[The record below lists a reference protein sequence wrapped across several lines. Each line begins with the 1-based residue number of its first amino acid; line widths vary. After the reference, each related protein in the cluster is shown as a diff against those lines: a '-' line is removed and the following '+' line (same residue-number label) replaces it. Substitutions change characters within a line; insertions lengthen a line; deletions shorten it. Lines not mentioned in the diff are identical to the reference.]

1 MQVKITIKNYRCFS
15 DSNPARI
22 IIRNG
27 FTAFIGINNSGKSS
41 LLKFFYEFSN
51 MFSSLSDWTKLRNTL
66 NGESQSFIFP
76 VEVLDRQE
84 VFFNKNNRDLEVD
97 FEFIQEANDIKEER
111 LQFLERIVLVVPRN
125 NTYKAYIYHKNNIL
139 NSSSYI
145 FNLDKTGLLAE
156 MKESNNMHVKLDIN
170 HIFET
175 FNDLS
180 KTFYIGPFRNAIS
193 VLPKLDSTLME
204 QVDQN
209 YLKYY
214 DIKVGRDFI
223 RQWAESKIGSD
234 KSRNLAIIQLTEDI
248 KRIFDIDK
256 LEINAS
262 NDYQSLKLFI
272 EEQVYNLS
280 EVGSGLAQFILV
292 MANLLVEK
300 PVYILIDEPELNLHP
315 MLQIDFLTTLGKYA
329 TKGVLFAT
337 HNIGLARVSA
347 EYIYTVRKS
356 VEGSLVN
363 DYEKNPSLPELLGE
377 LSFSTYKE
385 FGFDKILLVE
395 GSTEIK
401 TIQQFLRKYRQ
412 DHNIVLLPLGGSAL
426 INGSSKY
433 ELEEIKRI
441 SENIFALIDSE
452 KASLNQNLSKERE
465 DFLNNCEE
473 IGIDCHI
480 LEYRAIENYF
490 TDEAIKKAK
499 GDNFQALQSY
509 QLLKDMKNGWNKSE
523 NWRIAKEMSKEDLE
537 KTDLGEFLK
546 RLCNKC

>member
-41 LLKFFYEFSN
+41 LLKFFYEFRNVFFLLSN
-51 MFSSLSDWTKLRNTL
+51 STNLANSL
-66 NGESQSFIFP
+66 NGQSQSFSFP
-76 VEVLDRQE
+76 VEVLDSQE
-84 VFFNKNNRDLEVD
+84 VFCNTNNRDLEID

-111 LQFLERIVLVVPRN
+111 LQALERIVLVVPRN
-125 NTYKAYIYHKNNIL
+125 NTYKAYMYHKNNIL

-145 FNLDKTGLLAE
+145 FNLDKTELLAQ
-156 MKESNNMHVKLDIN
+156 MKESNNMHAKLDIK

-175 FNDLS
+175 FSDLS

-193 VLPKLDSTLME
+193 VLPKLSSGYME
-204 QVDQN
+204 EIDN
-209 YLKYY
+209 NHLKYY
-214 DIKVGRDFI
+214 DIKIGRDLI
-223 RQWAESKIGSD
+223 RQWGESKTGSN
-234 KSRNLAIIQLTEDI
+234 KSRNRAIIQLTEDI
-248 KRIFDIDK
+248 KRIFSIEK

-262 NDYQSLKLFI
+262 NDNQSLKLFI

-280 EVGSGLAQFILV
+280 EVGSGLAQFIIV
-292 MANLLVEK
+292 MANLLIEK
-300 PVYILIDEPELNLHP
+300 PTYILIDEPELNLNP
-315 MLQIDFLTTLGKYA
+315 VLQLDFLTTLGQYA
-329 TKGVLFAT
+329 NQGVLFAT
-337 HNIGLARVSA
+337 HNLGLARASA
-347 EYIYTVRKS
+347 EYIYTVRQS
-356 VEGSLVN
+356 EQGSLVN
-363 DYEKNPSLPELLGE
+363 DYEKSPSLPELLGE

-395 GSTEIK
+395 GPSEIK
-401 TIQQFLRKYRQ
+401 TIQQFLRKYGQ

-452 KASLNQNLSKERE
+452 KTSSNQNLSKERE
-465 DFLNNCEE
+465 DFINNCEE